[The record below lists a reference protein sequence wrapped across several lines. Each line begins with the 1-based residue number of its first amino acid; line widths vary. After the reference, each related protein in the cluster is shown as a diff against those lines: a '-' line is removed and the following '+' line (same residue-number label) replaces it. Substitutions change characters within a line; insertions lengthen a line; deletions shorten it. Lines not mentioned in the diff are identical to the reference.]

1 MQEMQ
6 AAHVSSLYSE
16 RFDELRHF
24 FYSIRPPYTLAHI
37 SKFNT
42 IYRDLYPV
50 LSREEKHRAEEFV
63 DSLIAGLERKE
74 LASKIF
80 GVV

>member
-1 MQEMQ
+1 MQ
-6 AAHVSSLYSE
+6 VTNISSLYSE
-16 RFDELRHF
+16 RFDELRRF

-37 SKFNT
+37 SEFNA
-42 IYRDLYPV
+42 IYRNLYPV

-63 DSLIAGLERKE
+63 DSFIAGLERKE
-74 LASKIF
+74 WAPKIF

>member
-1 MQEMQ
+1 MQEIQ
-6 AAHVSSLYSE
+6 AAHVSSLYSK
-16 RFDELRHF
+16 RFDELRLF

-37 SKFNT
+37 NEFNA
-42 IYRDLYPV
+42 IYRNLYPV
-50 LSREEKHRAEEFV
+50 LNREEKHRAEEFV

-74 LASKIF
+74 WAPKIF

>member
-1 MQEMQ
+1 MQ
-6 AAHVSSLYSE
+6 VTNISSLYSE
-16 RFDELRHF
+16 RFDELRLF

-37 SKFNT
+37 SEFNA
-42 IYRDLYPV
+42 IYRNLYPV

-74 LASKIF
+74 WAPKIF